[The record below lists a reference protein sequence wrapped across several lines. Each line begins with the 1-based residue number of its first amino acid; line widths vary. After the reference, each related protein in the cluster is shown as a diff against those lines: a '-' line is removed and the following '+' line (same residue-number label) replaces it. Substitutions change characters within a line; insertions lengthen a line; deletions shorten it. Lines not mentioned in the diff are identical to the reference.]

1 MALQT
6 RVLLQRPDFKLNID
20 CLIAGQGFTGIYGH
34 SGSGKTSLLR
44 VLAGLEKGDPGTRIR
59 FAREIWQDD
68 STFLA
73 TEDRQIGLVF
83 QDSRLFPHMSV
94 KDNLDYAYKRRF
106 RENGF
111 DFELVDKW
119 LDVKPLY
126 ERQPEQLSGGE
137 KQRVALARVL
147 LSSPRLIMMD
157 EPMASLDNAAR
168 EEILQRL
175 EGLQQYLPVPV
186 IYISHNIA
194 ELSRVT
200 DDLLVMKHGKV
211 VSSGPMLELST
222 SLESALTHE
231 ENAAAILHARV
242 AEHDDEYQLSKLS
255 VAHMQHLYVNRLPLP
270 EGSVTRVR
278 VPARDVSIQLE
289 KPENTSILNLLNCG
303 VDAIEARANGKYL
316 VKLKLGQQFLLAMLS
331 KKSIDHLAMKKNQRV
346 WAQVKSTGLL
356 TERTPG

>member
-6 RVLLQRPDFKLNID
+6 RILLQRPDFQLDID

-44 VLAGLEKGDPGTRIR
+44 VLAGLEKGEPGTRIR
-59 FAREIWQDD
+59 FARDIWQDD
-68 STFLA
+68 NTFLE
-73 TEDRQIGLVF
+73 TENRQIGLVF

-94 KDNLDYAYKRRF
+94 KENLDYAWKRRF

-126 ERQPEQLSGGE
+126 ERKPEQLSGGE

-147 LSSPRLIMMD
+147 LSSPQLILMD
-157 EPMASLDNAAR
+157 EPLASLDNAAR

-175 EGLQQYLPVPV
+175 ESLHQYLPVPV
-186 IYISHNIA
+186 IYISHSIE
-194 ELSRVT
+194 ELSRVA
-200 DDLLVMKHGKV
+200 DDLFVLQQGKV
-211 VSSGPMLELST
+211 VSSGPTLELST
-222 SLESALTHE
+222 ELESALTE
-231 ENAAAILHARV
+231 EDNAAAILHARV
-242 AEHDDEYQLSKLS
+242 AEHDTEYNLTQLS
-255 VAHMQHLYVNRLPLP
+255 VAHMQHLYVNTLPLE
-270 EGSVTRVR
+270 EGAVTRVR
-278 VPARDVSIQLE
+278 IPARDVSIQLE

-303 VDAIEARANGKYL
+303 VDEIQPTSNGKYM
-316 VKLKLGQQFLLAMLS
+316 VKLKIGQQFLLARLS
-331 KKSIDHLAMKKNQRV
+331 KKSIDALQMKKNQRV

-356 TERTPG
+356 TERH